1 MHRASLRDLEQP
13 CSLILR
19 QVSGELETAL
29 DAIYVS
35 LFRLAFSAING
46 VNPEV
51 PQIDNDVFKSP
62 SFASRIQRDRH

>member
-19 QVSGELETAL
+19 QLSGELETAL

-35 LFRLAFSAING
+35 FIGLAFSAINS

-51 PQIDNDVFKSP
+51 PQIDNDVLKSP